1 MKQKNFLKLIPK
13 KNESINYKIDEDGKV
28 NIIIK
33 RDGLLDRI
41 VRKFLNTPKKR
52 VVELDDLG
60 SFVWKKIDGKS
71 SFGDISE
78 KLLEKF
84 GDKSKP
90 LYKRLATYTK
100 ILKNNDF
107 IIIE

>member
-1 MKQKNFLKLIPK
+1 MEEKNFLKMVPK
-13 KNESINYKIDEDGKV
+13 KNESINYEINDDGKV

-41 VRKFLNTPKKR
+41 VRKFLDTPKRR

-60 SFVWKKIDGKS
+60 SFVWKQIDGEAN
-71 SFGDISE
+71 FNDISK
-78 KLLEKF
+78 KLLEHF
-84 GDKSKP
+84 GDKAKP

-100 ILKNNDF
+100 ILRNNDF